1 MQRESEGNL
10 PQLSD
15 KEGIIVEMRDADS
28 MSSWSFK
35 YKLSLLSLP
44 IVINCVIDPFSLSI
58 VINFK

>member
-10 PQLSD
+10 PKLTD

-35 YKLSLLSLP
+35 YKLSLISYFHK
-44 IVINCVIDPFSLSI
+44 IYDMRSI
-58 VINFK
+58 ISKIRISY